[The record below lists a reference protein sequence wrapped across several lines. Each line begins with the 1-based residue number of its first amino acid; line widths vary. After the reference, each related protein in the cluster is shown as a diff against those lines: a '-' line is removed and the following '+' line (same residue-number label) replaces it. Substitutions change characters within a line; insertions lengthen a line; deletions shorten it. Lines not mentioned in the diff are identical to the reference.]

1 MSEPASGSK
10 LNIKG
15 LILFPAV
22 ITLAITLLR
31 LAGELAHWSPRFFSA
46 AAGGGMAII
55 GISWLPILF
64 GPHFA
69 VKLAGSGQGAPS
81 LWKAF
86 GFAVLGWVIAV
97 AAAYLGFAPQL
108 KFPGKM
114 WVGVLLMVLG
124 ASVVMLGW
132 PALFKVLV
140 AYGYAARIPVA
151 VVMLFA
157 MLGHWGT
164 HYDALPPNYSG
175 PTSFFG
181 MYGYLALLPQMII
194 WIAFT
199 VLVGA
204 LVGTIVAAIVSRGKA
219 TPSAA

>member
-1 MSEPASGSK
+1 MVEPASGSK

-46 AAGGGMAII
+46 AAGGGLAIV
-55 GISWLPILF
+55 GISWLPFLF
-64 GPHFA
+64 GPYFA
-69 VKLAGSGQGAPS
+69 LKLAGSGHGAASP
-81 LWKAF
+81 WKAF
-86 GFAVLGWVIAV
+86 GFALLGLAIMVGGGF
-97 AAAYLGFAPQL
+97 LGFAPQL

-114 WVGVLLMVLG
+114 WVGLLLMVLG
-124 ASVVMLGW
+124 ACVVTLGW

-151 VVMLFA
+151 IIMFFA
-157 MLGHWGT
+157 IRGHWGT
-164 HYDALPPNYSG
+164 HYDVLPPNYSG
-175 PTSFFG
+175 PTSFLGTYMMIAF
-181 MYGYLALLPQMII
+181 LPQMIL

-204 LVGTIVAAIVSRGKA
+204 LVGTLVAALVRPGQA
-219 TPSAA
+219 TAPAA

>member
-22 ITLAITLLR
+22 ITLAVTLLR

-46 AAGGGMAII
+46 APGGGMAII
-55 GISWLPILF
+55 GISWLPFLF
-64 GPHFA
+64 GPYFA
-69 VKLAGSGQGAPS
+69 VKLAGSGQGAPN

-86 GFAVLGWVIAV
+86 ALALLGLAIMFAGGFV
-97 AAAYLGFAPQL
+97 GFAPQSR
-108 KFPGKM
+108 FPGREI
-114 WVGVLLMVLG
+114 VGILLMVLG
-124 ASVVMLGW
+124 PTLVTLGW

-151 VVMLFA
+151 IVMFFA
-157 MLGHWGT
+157 MRGHWGT
-164 HYDALPPNYSG
+164 HYDVLPPNYSG
-175 PTSFFG
+175 PTSFLGQYMMIAF
-181 MYGYLALLPQMII
+181 LPQMVL

-204 LVGTIVAAIVSRGKA
+204 LVGTIVAAIVGRGKA

>member
-1 MSEPASGSK
+1 MSEPASGST

-15 LILFPAV
+15 LILLPAV

-46 AAGGGMAII
+46 APGGGLAII
-55 GISWLPILF
+55 GISWLPFLF
-64 GPHFA
+64 GPYFA
-69 VKLAGSGQGAPS
+69 VKLTGSGQGAPS

-86 GFAVLGWVIAV
+86 GFALLGLVIAV
-97 AAAYLGFAPQL
+97 AAIFLGNAGKL
-108 KFPGKM
+108 KFPGKL
-114 WVGVLLMVLG
+114 WVIYLLMVLG
-124 ASVVMLGW
+124 ACVVVLGW

-151 VVMLFA
+151 IIMLFA
-157 MLGHWGT
+157 MRGHWGT
-164 HYDALPPNYSG
+164 HYDALPSNYAG
-175 PTSFFG
+175 PASFIGKYMMMAFV
-181 MYGYLALLPQMII
+181 PQMVL

-204 LVGTIVAAIVSRGKA
+204 FVGTIVAAIVGRGKA
-219 TPSAA
+219 TPAAT

>member
-1 MSEPASGSK
+1 MSEPASGSM
-10 LNIKG
+10 LNIRG

-22 ITLAITLLR
+22 ITMAITLLR

-64 GPHFA
+64 GPYFA
-69 VKLAGSGQGAPS
+69 VKLTGSGQGTPS

-86 GFAVLGWVIAV
+86 GFALLGWVIAV
-97 AAAYLGFAPQL
+97 GGGFLGFAPQI
-108 KFPGKM
+108 KFPGKEA
-114 WVGVLLMVLG
+114 VGLLLMAVG
-124 ASVVMLGW
+124 AFAVMLGW
-132 PALFKVLV
+132 PALFRVLV

-175 PTSFFG
+175 PTSFIG
-181 MYGYLALLPQMII
+181 MYVYLALLPQMII

-199 VLVGA
+199 VLVGGLVGILVAA
-204 LVGTIVAAIVSRGKA
+204 LVPRGQATSPAA
-219 TPSAA
+219 